1 MIQIAGLHK
10 DTWGT
15 PLFCFDPEAM
25 ETAQDAGN
33 GGVGQ
38 AGNVT
43 PTRGVSTAGT
53 AESPAGKRAKVAKL
67 AEPVYDSAEHYN
79 HEELV
84 AQVKRMKAE
93 FKVAREA
100 TVDVLEKH
108 NNVV

>member
-1 MIQIAGLHK
+1 
-10 DTWGT
+10 
-15 PLFCFDPEAM
+15 M

-43 PTRGVSTAGT
+43 PTRGVSAAGT

-93 FKVAREA
+93 FKVVREA